1 MSMNAQIRK
10 VGIAIVLAF
19 LAVFGQ
25 LNYVQIF
32 AAEKIS
38 RNPANTLRLIR
49 EYSIKRGDIL
59 TVDGEKIAESVAT
72 KGRFKYR
79 RQYPHGELY
88 GHITG
93 WYSIRYGL
101 ARLESAYHDELL
113 GEGSA
118 LSVQDIEDEF
128 LGEGERGDDVRTTIH
143 SELQQVAR
151 AALGSERGAIVAI
164 DLTRDHLGE
173 IRAMW
178 SNPSF
183 DPTPLASFDGREAK
197 QYWESLDPEASDSPL
212 VSIATTHG
220 YPPGSTFKVATAA
233 AALQSGDYKPGS
245 TFPDPQRLEP
255 CEGPRERGDPCLP
268 LTTQSLT
275 NFTHQP
281 CLSGTAI
288 DLFDALRVSC
298 DTTFAILG
306 LDIPRD
312 VFEMASRLGFND
324 SLPLDIRTE
333 ASTFPEIEDEDAP
346 LRAYVGIGQ
355 GDVIATPLQMAL
367 VAATVANGGEVP
379 RPRLVREILH
389 AGGGIARRFEP
400 EIVEQA
406 MSSDVADVVTQ
417 MMIAAVADGTGGAA
431 QIPGIQVAGKTG
443 TAQTIEGENPHTW
456 FITFAPANDPQLAV
470 AVIVE
475 NGGSFGSEAT
485 GGAVAAPIA
494 RQILEADRR
503 IRQW

>member
-1 MSMNAQIRK
+1 MGMNPQIRK
-10 VGIAIVLAF
+10 VGIALVLAF

-59 TVDGEKIAESVAT
+59 TLDGSVMARSVES
-72 KGRFKYR
+72 KGAYKYR
-79 RQYPHGELY
+79 REYLDGELY

-93 WYSIRYGL
+93 WYSIRYGT

-113 GEGSA
+113 GEGGA

-128 LGEGERGDDVRTTIH
+128 LGGGEQGDDVRTTIH
-143 SELQQVAR
+143 SELQAAAK
-151 AALGSERGAIVAI
+151 AALGAERGAIVAI
-164 DLTRDHLGE
+164 DLTRENMGE

-183 DPTPLASFDGREAK
+183 DPTPLASFDGRESK
-197 QYWESLDPEASDSPL
+197 RYWESLDPQASDSPL

-220 YPPGSTFKVATAA
+220 YPPGSTMKVATAA
-233 AALQSGDYKPGS
+233 AALQSGRYRPDS

-268 LTTQSLT
+268 LTNQSLT

-281 CLSGTAI
+281 CLGGGSI

-306 LDIPRD
+306 LDVPRD
-312 VFEMASRLGFND
+312 VYEMATRMGFNAP
-324 SLPLDIRTE
+324 LPLDIRTE
-333 ASTFPEIEDEDAP
+333 ASTFPDIPDDDAP
-346 LRAYVGIGQ
+346 LRAYASIGQ
-355 GDVIATPLQMAL
+355 GDVVATPLQMAL
-367 VAATVANGGEVP
+367 VAATIANEGELP
-379 RPRLVREILH
+379 RPRLVREILD

-400 EIVEQA
+400 ENVETA
-406 MSSDVADVVTQ
+406 MSADVARVVTQ
-417 MMIAAVADGTGGAA
+417 MMVAAVADGTGGAA
-431 QIPGIQVAGKTG
+431 QIPGIEVAGKTG
-443 TAQTIEGENPHTW
+443 TAQTVEGENPHTW
-456 FITFAPANDPQLAV
+456 FIAFAPANDPQLAV

-485 GGAVAAPIA
+485 GGAVAAPMA
-494 RQILEADRR
+494 RLMFEADRR
-503 IRQW
+503 IRGW